1 MNPEDFVATL
11 LTNCT
16 ACLSPALRP
25 RLRPRTAA
33 MEALLELMGF
43 NRDLFGEVRRMNKRQ
58 VSPPRPLPVE
68 HSLAFAFSCG

>member
-1 MNPEDFVATL
+1 
-11 LTNCT
+11 
-16 ACLSPALRP
+16 
-25 RLRPRTAA
+25 